1 MIPVVAISIV
11 KEGFELVD
19 VARKA
24 WKSATN
30 ILELKWDR
38 ANFETWIRPTQF
50 LTVEAD
56 TFVVGV
62 PNSYV
67 CDMLQH
73 RLYDDVQCALA
84 ETFGEM
90 VEIEFRVHRA
100 KPTMEEVNE
109 EMPLFKLLAQKDD
122 DVTPKQDTTRP
133 SFSDALRQPK
143 RPDLPESELNPRL
156 TFNRFV
162 VNKSNHIASEAAQAI
177 AEYPATVYNP
187 FLVYGGVGLGKTHLL
202 HAIANSCLQR
212 GLNVLYVPSEAF
224 TNDLVNAIR
233 NRTTAMFRE
242 KYRSVDVL
250 LVDDIQFI
258 RGKDTTQE
266 EFFHTFNALVNF
278 NKQIVM
284 ASDRHPRELETL
296 EDRLRSRF
304 QGGLVADIAPPEF
317 ETRLAIM
324 EMWAHERNLDMSDE
338 MLHMIA
344 DRAPNNIRELHGVF
358 NQIAARVRLGGGRNL
373 TMHRAEATLNR
384 YEKPREKISV
394 PRIIDVVAEAFNLDV
409 EKITGKKR
417 AARINHARQVAMF
430 LSREMTDQSLPQIG
444 EFFGRSHTTVLHGC
458 NKIEEEIDADPVLAS
473 RIQRLRN
480 QIMGG

>member
-1 MIPVVAISIV
+1 V
-11 KEGFELVD
+11 E

-38 ANFETWIRPTQF
+38 ANFETWMRPTQF

-62 PNSYV
+62 PNSYI

-73 RLYDDVQCALA
+73 RLYADVQGALEEA
-84 ETFGEM
+84 LGKP

-100 KPTMEEVNE
+100 KPTLEEVNE

-122 DVTPKQDTTRP
+122 TPPQPTNPRP
-133 SFSDALRQPK
+133 SFQDALREPK

-156 TFNRFV
+156 NFDRFV
-162 VNKSNHIASEAAQAI
+162 VNKSNHIAAEAAQAI

-187 FLVYGGVGLGKTHLL
+187 FLVYGGVGIGKTHLL
-202 HAIANSCLQR
+202 HAIANTCQQR
-212 GLNVLYVPSEAF
+212 GLRTLYVPSEAF

-278 NKQIVM
+278 NKQIVL

-317 ETRLAIM
+317 ETRMAIM
-324 EMWAHERNLDMSDE
+324 EMWAHERNLEMSDD
-338 MLHMIA
+338 MLQMIA

-358 NQIAARVRLGGGRNL
+358 NQIAARVRLGGGHNL

-384 YEKPREKISV
+384 YEKPRQQVTV
-394 PRIIDVVAEAFNLDV
+394 PHIIDVVADAFNMDTDAL
-409 EKITGKKR
+409 TGKKR

-430 LSREMTDQSLPQIG
+430 LSREMTESSLPQIG

-458 NKIEEEIDADPVLAS
+458 NKIEENIDADPVLAS
-473 RIQRLRN
+473 RIQKLRN
-480 QIMGG
+480 RIGS